1 MVLLHCF
8 GFFFSEEDEGKEVLI
23 KGKKVKGIG
32 LGMNIFAGGVPK
44 LKATKRTGSQ
54 DELSPP
60 IPGLRVSKSFLHNK
74 QDTEVNLIHIM
85 A

>member
-1 MVLLHCF
+1 MNIKF
-8 GFFFSEEDEGKEVLI
+8 ITEEDEGKDVLI

-44 LKATKRTGSQ
+44 LKATKKPGSQ

-60 IPGLRVSKSFLHNK
+60 VPGLRVSTSWG
-74 QDTEVNLIHIM
+74 V
-85 A
+85 